1 MPLFENIRSIENIK
15 LDAEWS
21 ETMSYLFSAKQG
33 SLLIDLSDIE
43 YLISGDVEIEA
54 TFIRNVIENNLY
66 QQSMK
71 ALDAYNHVYTL
82 KERTAEK
89 PSVPSGHVLPTWRL
103 HIDPS
108 HQKFGPF
115 AYNKGGSAS
124 QNEFSEKNNYLQ
136 NMLSA
141 DMYLE
146 KALKESEGIVTFEM
160 HAELYKHSMSG
171 WSQKDNYSLRS
182 NIATTCVG
190 QFGHVESERVRD
202 VLQRKPNGPSEFLD
216 DKEIDVKKLEDDIKN
231 GVYFSTSF
239 RGYYQTSEEDLKSYL
254 TERFKDYNE
263 NIRRSHDKENI
274 ITSIATLY
282 QELESAHP
290 YRDGNGRTNRA
301 LLNGLLKYH
310 GLGFSMISDPAAAHF
325 LTIRSLVV
333 EIERGQAE
341 YIEASRLNVLEL
353 SWVKQNEQLI
363 EWEKKN
369 GVTMEYSIELGDI
382 LNHRWDCVEQGKRAL
397 TRLINARNSFDESA
411 VLPDEII
418 QRILPRLNQGIE
430 CLTVKIK
437 DDLMNLRELINKSS
451 FAYNEVKEVKEQ
463 RRNAL
468 LIYEQYIA
476 SLPSIKQVDA
486 LVKGV
491 RFFKG
496 LATPPDSPNDMTH
509 CDSERNEQIGGQ
521 KPPGQ

>member
-1 MPLFENIRSIENIK
+1 MFLFDKIRRIEDIRSDQGWSATIDYLFAVQKNSLFVE
-15 LDAEWS
+15 LSDMEYLMPEDAE
-21 ETMSYLFSAKQG
+21 
-33 SLLIDLSDIE
+33 IDVGFVRE
-43 YLISGDVEIEA
+43 
-54 TFIRNVIENNLY
+54 VIENNFY

-71 ALDAYNHVYTL
+71 ALEAYNDVCRL
-82 KERTAEK
+82 KERSAEK
-89 PSVPSGHVLPTWRL
+89 PFSPSGHVSPTWRL

-124 QNEFSEKNNYLQ
+124 QNEFSEENNYLQ

-141 DMYLE
+141 DAYLE
-146 KALKESEGIVTFEM
+146 KALKESEGRITFDM
-160 HAELYKHSMSG
+160 HATLYKHSMSG
-171 WSQKDNYSLRS
+171 WRQQYNYSLRN

-190 QFGHVESERVRD
+190 QFGHVETERVRD
-202 VLQRKPNGPSEFLD
+202 VLKRKPGGPSEFLD
-216 DKEIDVKKLEDDIKN
+216 SKEINVENLECDIKN

-239 RGYYQTSEEDLKSYL
+239 RGYYQTSQEALASYL

-263 NIRRSHDKENI
+263 NIRRSHDKDNI

-290 YRDGNGRTNRA
+290 YPDGNGRTNRA

-310 GLGFSMISDPAAAHF
+310 GLGCSMISDPAAAHF

-333 EIERGQAE
+333 EIKRGQAE
-341 YIEASRLNVLEL
+341 YTEASRLNVPEL

-363 EWEKKN
+363 DWEKKN

-397 TRLINARNSFDESA
+397 TRLINARKNFDESSA
-411 VLPDEII
+411 LPDYII

-430 CLTVKIK
+430 CLTAKIK
-437 DDLMNLRELINKSS
+437 DDLMNLREIIDKSS
-451 FAYNEVKEVKEQ
+451 VAYNEVKEVKEQ
-463 RRNAL
+463 RGKAL
-468 LIYEQYIA
+468 LAYEQYIA
-476 SLPSIKQVDA
+476 SLPSIKQVDG

-496 LATPPDSPNDMTH
+496 LMTPPDSPNALTH
-509 CDSERNEQIGGQ
+509 CDSDRNEQIGGQ
-521 KPPGQ
+521 KTPSQ